1 MPASDAI
8 SNKMLFLV
16 TGLAGSLLVNL
27 SAQFV
32 STNATDIQAGVFASA
47 DEASW
52 LSTVYT
58 MTGFV
63 GIATSGV
70 LIRALGIGRYLV
82 VSALIFGTAALGCA
96 AGPTLETMIGL
107 RAVQGF
113 AAGGFGPA
121 AFVAIFMT
129 AKGPLLSPV
138 LAVFASVLLIPST
151 HGPIISAFV
160 EDKFGWHAL
169 YLVQAAIGAMLALA
183 AVAFAP
189 RPRPDWSAL
198 KTDWVAIFL
207 LSTSLAAA
215 VLVVTQGTRR
225 FWFESAMIVWFTA
238 ASIGAM
244 AGYVFVARFSP
255 ARFMIHRMLIT
266 RDFGLSIWLNLV
278 FRAGLVVTAYLVPQ
292 FLVVTQGYR
301 PNELAETAMWAVIP
315 QALAPLL
322 AWELMQHLDARLI
335 IGLGLGLCALGAA
348 FVIDGTSLFSG
359 DQFVLT
365 LVVFS
370 VGQVLFLTPIL
381 VLGASFLKPE
391 QLPTAS
397 ITFNMSTLGGTAL
410 GIGLMSNF
418 VTEREKFH
426 SNIITQA
433 VSLYDNA
440 HVDRIASLTTI
451 IGDRLTD
458 DVMARAQAIGRLA
471 SAVRREAW
479 VLAYNDAFLVVAIL
493 LAISLL
499 GVAAISGTAPLARR
513 QSALSGERS

>member
-1 MPASDAI
+1 
-8 SNKMLFLV
+8 MLFLA
-16 TGLAGSLLVNL
+16 TGLAGALLVNL
-27 SAQFV
+27 SAQFISV
-32 STNATDIQAGVFASA
+32 NAADIQAGVFASA

-70 LIRALGIGRYLV
+70 LIRTLGIGRYLV
-82 VSALIFGTAALGCA
+82 MSAVIFGATALACARGPELGV
-96 AGPTLETMIGL
+96 MIAL

-129 AKGPLLSPV
+129 AKGPLLSLV

-151 HGPIISAFV
+151 LGPIISALV
-160 EDKFGWHAL
+160 EDTLGWHAL
-169 YLVQAAIGAMLALA
+169 YLIQAAIGALLALA
-183 AVAFAP
+183 AYAFAP
-189 RPRPDWSAL
+189 QLKPDWSAL

-207 LSTSLAAA
+207 LSASLATAI
-215 VLVVTQGTRR
+215 LVISQGTRR
-225 FWFESAMIVWFTA
+225 FWFENTMIVWCTA

-255 ARFMIHRMLIT
+255 VRIMIHRMLVT
-266 RDFGLSIWLNLV
+266 RDFGISIWLNLV

-292 FLVVTQGYR
+292 FLAITHGYR
-301 PNELAETAMWAVIP
+301 PSELATVVRWAVIP
-315 QALAPLL
+315 QLVALPF
-322 AWELMQHLDARLI
+322 AWGLMQHLDGRLV
-335 IGLGLGLCALGAA
+335 IGLGLSLCALGAA
-348 FVIDGTSLFSG
+348 LVIDGTALFAG
-359 DQFVLT
+359 DQFALT

-381 VLGASFLKPE
+381 VFGASFLKPE

-410 GIGLMSNF
+410 GIGLVSNL

-426 SNIITQA
+426 SNIITQS
-433 VSLYDNA
+433 VSLYDGTHA
-440 HVDRIASLTTI
+440 DRIASLAGI
-451 IGDRLTD
+451 VGDRLTD
-458 DVMARAQAIGRLA
+458 DALATAQAIARLA
-471 SAVRREAW
+471 SAARREAW

-493 LAISLL
+493 LTISLL
-499 GVAAISGTAPLARR
+499 GVVAISGTAPLAGRK
-513 QSALSGERS
+513 SALSGERS